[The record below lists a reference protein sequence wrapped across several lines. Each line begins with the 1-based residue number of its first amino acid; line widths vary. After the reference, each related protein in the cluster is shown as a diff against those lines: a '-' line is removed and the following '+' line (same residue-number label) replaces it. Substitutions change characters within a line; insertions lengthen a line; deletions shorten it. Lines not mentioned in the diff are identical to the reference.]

1 MKKNA
6 SNGGKVILAVVAV
19 IAVIIGVI
27 YLTGGI
33 KQLTAP
39 FRGETQEK
47 EITEA
52 DGRYRISA
60 YEEFYDLNAQIEAKN
75 TQICDMKS
83 NTSLPADQRETNVLA
98 LTNKRT
104 ELVNEYNADAR
115 KEDTRAKFKA
125 SDLPYELPAEAPSC

>member
-1 MKKNA
+1 MK
-6 SNGGKVILAVVAV
+6 STGKIFLGVLAFIALVIGL
-19 IAVIIGVI
+19 I

-33 KQLTAP
+33 QQLTAP

-52 DGRYRISA
+52 DGRYRIDA
-60 YEEFYDLNAQIEAKN
+60 YEKFYDLNAQVESKDTEICTMEA
-75 TQICDMKS
+75 
-83 NTSLPADQRETNVLA
+83 NTSLPKDQRETNVLA

-125 SDLPYELPAEAPSC
+125 SDLPYELPKEVPSC